1 MKKILLMGLV
11 AVCCGLAI
19 LICASIRGNRLF
31 NTIKAEM
38 ENRMRILAG
47 ETETFCMSEF
57 TPFIWDEAYIYTGY
71 SAPEQFEKLMGEK
84 EAEYIETMES
94 DHREIYY
101 LNDQIVFD
109 SRLLKYNN
117 WCLFP
122 TEQEHAVVL
131 TPDYLLRISLGED
144 SSPCLYY

>member
-1 MKKILLMGLV
+1 MGLV
-11 AVCCGLAI
+11 AVCCGLSI
-19 LICASIRGNRLF
+19 LICASIRGNRLS
-31 NTIKAEM
+31 NTIKNEM
-38 ENRMRILAG
+38 ADRMRLLADK
-47 ETETFCMSEF
+47 TETFCISEF
-57 TPFIWDEAYIYTGY
+57 TPFIWDEVYIYTGY

-84 EAEYIETMES
+84 EAEYIETMEF

-109 SRLLKYNN
+109 SRVLNYNN

-122 TEQEHAVVL
+122 TERKFAVVL

-144 SSPCLYY
+144 SFPYLYY